1 MQAIVDGRG
10 YRHRNPMFDTVCTL
24 PLSSELFA
32 QCMHPT
38 EPLLAVGLSSGHVAT
53 LKLPAVQDDDDEE
66 DDDDDEDA
74 TAPAVTGRGSID
86 TAWRTRRHQGSCR
99 SLGYS
104 HDGRALFSA
113 GTDGIVKAADSET
126 GKVISKIAVPL
137 DP

>member
-53 LKLPAVQDDDDEE
+53 LKLPAVQDEDEE
-66 DDDDDEDA
+66 DDEDVTGSA
-74 TAPAVTGRGSID
+74 AAAVTGRGSID

-99 SLGYS
+99 SLGFS

-113 GTDGIVKAADSET
+113 GTDGIVKVADTQT

>member
-1 MQAIVDGRG
+1 
-10 YRHRNPMFDTVCTL
+10 MFDTVCTL

-32 QCMHPT
+32 QCMHPI

-53 LKLPAVQDDDDEE
+53 LKLPAVQDEDEE
-66 DDDDDEDA
+66 DDEDVTGPA
-74 TAPAVTGRGSID
+74 AAAVTGRGSID

-99 SLGYS
+99 SLGFS

-113 GTDGIVKAADSET
+113 GTDGIVKVADTQT